1 MKDSFRFLIF
11 SVMMHRSIFRF
22 SWRDVWDTPWW
33 LSVDLLSR
41 KLVLSQQ
48 CARVNVPSTKSSVL
62 KAAQMVKNMK
72 THKARHLPEVIRR
85 KTFDWDSCLWLGKIV
100 TQAIFCL
107 EGVFW
112 IFHQLHL
119 CLEKTVT
126 KCSLPVLLKVKQSLL
141 PWPDSGQMFL
151 LRHVV
156 MCCMPYGCPYRQMC

>member
-1 MKDSFRFLIF
+1 MIHK
-11 SVMMHRSIFRF
+11 SICRF
-22 SWRDVWDTPWW
+22 SLRDFWDTPWW
-33 LSVDLLSR
+33 LSVELHSR

-48 CARVNVPSTKSSVL
+48 CARVNVPSTKSSIL

-72 THKARHLPEVIRR
+72 TQKASHLPEVICR
-85 KTFDWDSCLWLGKIV
+85 KTFDWDSSLWLGKIA

-112 IFHQLHL
+112 VFHQLHL

-141 PWPDSGQMFL
+141 QCCQRAQDSPKQPVGI
-151 LRHVV
+151 V
-156 MCCMPYGCPYRQMC
+156 CS